1 MAITA
6 VKSMP
11 AIFVGHGNP
20 MNIIRRNRWT
30 EGWRSLGAA
39 IPKPRAILAVS
50 AHWYLPRLVLGTSMI
65 SFVKGKT
72 EISLNLPD
80 W

>member
-20 MNIIRRNRWT
+20 MNIIRRTRWT
-30 EGWRSLGAA
+30 EGWIALGAA
-39 IPKPRAILAVS
+39 LPRPKAILAVS
-50 AHWYLPRLVLGTSMI
+50 
-65 SFVKGKT
+65 
-72 EISLNLPD
+72 PD
-80 W
+80 YP